1 MCGEDNEEKAG
12 KVGGRIVRVW
22 GGEWEEWGGSGR
34 SGRSGGGGVLS
45 EQMEKWLG
53 ERRSGLEKEGA

>member
-22 GGEWEEWGGSGR
+22 EGEWEEWTERGR
-34 SGRSGGGGVLS
+34 RCFERADGKVAWRKK
-45 EQMEKWLG
+45 ERLG